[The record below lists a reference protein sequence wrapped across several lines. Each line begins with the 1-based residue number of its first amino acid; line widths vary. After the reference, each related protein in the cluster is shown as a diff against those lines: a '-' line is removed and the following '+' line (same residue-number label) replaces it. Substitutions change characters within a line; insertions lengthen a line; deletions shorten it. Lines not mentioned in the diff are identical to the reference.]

1 MIGHGVSSFSSHS
14 CAAGR
19 TVPSAKPC
27 THSRMSFWSWLSSRE
42 KLFSSVCSCS
52 SAAVVAMSPRGGDAP
67 RGRLCRL
74 AGPLGRQPQRIAIA
88 AVHAD
93 QSPHDE
99 SQEPQRQGK
108 HRKVAERGQ
117 DRRDVL
123 FLVALQV
130 LLVVDER
137 ARELPRGD
145 QHLIE
150 GGAAGGLGGD
160 DGKGGHLPLSWA
172 LPTTFPLNL
181 AQTTK

>member
-74 AGPLGRQPQRIAIA
+74 AG
-88 AVHAD
+88 
-93 QSPHDE
+93 
-99 SQEPQRQGK
+99 
-108 HRKVAERGQ
+108 

-123 FLVALQV
+123 LLLALQV

-145 QHLIE
+145 QPDR
-150 GGAAGGLGGD
+150 GRRAGGLGGD
-160 DGKGGHLPLSWA
+160 EGKGGHLSPL
-172 LPTTFPLNL
+172 LGVTHHFPVEFGANHQACAAGLS
-181 AQTTK
+181 AR